1 MNTQINYLKSVKQL
15 AAPVNQI
22 GLSRYVAMVKQ
33 HREQPLNPWKPEEPY
48 HYNMRMRYAWVWK
61 LFIIN
66 NELVRK
72 QKDDKDDSMVEKPK
86 ELMINNVS

>member
-1 MNTQINYLKSVKQL
+1 M
-15 AAPVNQI
+15 
-22 GLSRYVAMVKQ
+22 
-33 HREQPLNPWKPEEPY
+33 PECE
-48 HYNMRMRYAWVWK
+48 

-86 ELMINNVS
+86 QSMINNVS

>member
-1 MNTQINYLKSVKQL
+1 M
-15 AAPVNQI
+15 
-22 GLSRYVAMVKQ
+22 
-33 HREQPLNPWKPEEPY
+33 PECE
-48 HYNMRMRYAWVWK
+48 K

-86 ELMINNVS
+86 ESIINNV